1 MATPKLSDEEYERIR
16 PRGGCLL
23 LAAPLFA
30 VPAVIMAYLY
40 LFYSGYQGVDPSGNT
55 VQMQFHS
62 CDEAGQMVLARAED
76 MGLGN
81 TILTATDNGFVLASV
96 LPDRED
102 AAAEIAT
109 TFGSV
114 GLFALRAGDI
124 ELANQDDVV
133 DASVRLDITM
143 TPSTLINLNEE
154 ARKRIYRHIKDV
166 PEGKMEVW
174 LEGEMVWDYGNQ
186 RPMINGEI
194 EVPPSAADD
203 QARMKL
209 AAHRAIV
216 LNNGPLPCAIELQGV
231 TTVSRIRP

>member
-1 MATPKLSDEEYERIR
+1 
-16 PRGGCLL
+16 
-23 LAAPLFA
+23 
-30 VPAVIMAYLY
+30 MAYLY

-55 VQMQFHS
+55 VQMQFQS

-81 TILTATDNGFVLASV
+81 TSLTATDNGFVLASV

-102 AAAEIAT
+102 AATEIAT

-154 ARKRIYRHIKDV
+154 ARKRIYKHIKDV

-186 RPMINGEI
+186 TH
-194 EVPPSAADD
+194 D
-203 QARMKL
+203 QR
-209 AAHRAIV
+209 RDRSST
-216 LNNGPLPCAIELQGV
+216 Q
-231 TTVSRIRP
+231 RR